1 MPAAEFAIE
10 KFPPHPFHLRRWP
23 VTRVEWVSLGSEY
36 DIAHIV
42 RLWQL
47 VMRFRI
53 ESLPED
59 ENVMWQI
66 ADKLRGRRSDIVRM
80 REGNI
85 IIDRRHLKDFRDQ
98 VDWLWDHI
106 IDEHDEQRYVW
117 CGDAGEW
124 RRIESEQ
131 PPITDIEDARRA
143 IEIIDS
149 LMEAANNT
157 VIKLWEDA

>member
-1 MPAAEFAIE
+1 MPAAEFTIE
-10 KFPPHPFHLRRWP
+10 RFPPHRFHLRRWP
-23 VTRVEWVSLGSEY
+23 VTQVTWVSLGSEY
-36 DIAHIV
+36 DIGHIV

-66 ADKLRGRRSDIVRM
+66 ADKLGGRRSDIVRI

-85 IIDRRHLKDFRDQ
+85 IIDRRHLKGFRDQ

-106 IDEHDEQRYVW
+106 IDEHDEQRYAW

-124 RRIESEQ
+124 RLIESEQ